1 MCWKWRGDGISKI
14 LGRECEGMK
23 ILFSWIRWI
32 SEIQNYIVQK
42 EESKIFQ
49 PFCKWN
55 ADGKRN

>member
-1 MCWKWRGDGISKI
+1 
-14 LGRECEGMK
+14 MK
-23 ILFSWIRWI
+23 ILFSWIQWI
-32 SEIQNYIVQK
+32 SGIQNYIVQK